1 MSQDLTASIGLLCS
15 DTRRRLCAPVRS
27 VTFYAHLLIAVL
39 VCGGLGIWNTLY
51 QCKLN
56 SQWDLLNIA
65 AALYTYFPAIAAAAL
80 IELTHERQPYLR
92 SFGLISSVFF
102 VCIFFFATTT
112 QPNTRMIFAGIGA
125 LLSILFWWIANGEKD
140 CFKDIDPNAATPD
153 PEKEALKG
161 DSTGWDK

>member
-1 MSQDLTASIGLLCS
+1 MSQDLTASIELLWR
-15 DTRRRLCAPVRS
+15 DARRRLWAPVKS
-27 VTFYAHLLIAVL
+27 VTFYAHLLLAVL

-56 SQWDLLNIA
+56 GQWDMLNIA

-92 SFGLISSVFF
+92 SFGLLSAAFF
-102 VCIFFFATTT
+102 VGIFFFATTT
-112 QPNTRMIFAGIGA
+112 QPETRAIWAGIGA
-125 LLSILFWWIANGEKD
+125 LLGVLFWWIANGEKA

-153 PEKEALKG
+153 PAKEELTG
-161 DSTGWDK
+161 DSTGWQQ